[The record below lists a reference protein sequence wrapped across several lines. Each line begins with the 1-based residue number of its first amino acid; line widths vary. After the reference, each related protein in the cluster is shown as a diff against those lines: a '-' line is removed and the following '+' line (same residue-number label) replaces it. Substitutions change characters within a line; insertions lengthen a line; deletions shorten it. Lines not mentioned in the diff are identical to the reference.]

1 MADPG
6 FSRSD
11 WLRPVL
17 GITWFVIFLFCPQ
30 STFAVT
36 LLAVGGTMIT
46 FNAMVFWLTVVRRDH
61 APSVAP
67 IFGGVI
73 AAAGVALLPLAGSWQ
88 WAWVPLMIDWG
99 GLPRFLAALYKEL
112 PR

>member
-1 MADPG
+1 MADNG

-11 WLRPVL
+11 WLKLVL
-17 GITWFVIFLFCPQ
+17 TITWLVVFILWPRL
-30 STFAVT
+30 TLAVT
-36 LLAVGGTMIT
+36 LLATGGTMIAYNT
-46 FNAMVFWLTVVRRDH
+46 MIFWLTVVRRDH

-99 GLPRFLAALYKEL
+99 GLPRFLAALFKEL